1 MLFRS
6 LYRRLAEIEHD
17 RDIEAFGAELVD
29 RFGTLPEEV
38 EHLLQVIAIKA
49 LCRRANVEKIDVGP
63 KGAVLSFRDNIF
75 ENPEGLIAYIRDQAP
90 LARVRPDQKVV
101 LMDDWETPEQRLKGA
116 AEVLRSLVA
125 IAEKGKKA
133 A

>member
-1 MLFRS
+1 MS
-6 LYRRLAEIEHD
+6 SD
-17 RDIEAFGAELVD
+17 REKEPRGAPYNG
-29 RFGTLPEEV
+29 R
-38 EHLLQVIAIKA
+38 Q
-49 LCRRANVEKIDVGP
+49 C
-63 KGAVLSFRDNIF
+63 
-75 ENPEGLIAYIRDQAP
+75 QAP

-125 IAEKGKKA
+125 IAEKGRKA